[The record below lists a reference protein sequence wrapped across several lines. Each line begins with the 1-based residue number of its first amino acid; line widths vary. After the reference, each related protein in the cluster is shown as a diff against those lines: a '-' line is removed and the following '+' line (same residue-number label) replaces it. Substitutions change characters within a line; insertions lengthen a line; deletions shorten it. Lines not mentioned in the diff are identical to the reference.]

1 MIRRIELFFLLLVT
15 LAAFGAQPPAPRDV
29 DITAP
34 DGVKLKATYYAAGK
48 SGPGLMLFH
57 QCNRDRKM
65 WNDLAPRLASMGI
78 NVLTLDF
85 RGFGESG
92 GPHFD
97 QVTPQEG
104 QRIVQQVWPGDV
116 DKAFDYLLSQP
127 GVKKDVIGAG
137 GASCGVNQSV
147 QFARRHPQSAK
158 SLVLLS
164 GTTDRDGRTF
174 LKQSKQLPI
183 FGAAADDDQGAVEQI
198 SWILSVSPDQANT
211 FQHYKTGGHG
221 IEMFPPHPEL
231 TGLIT
236 DWFQTTLL
244 KTPGRAPENK
254 NATFR
259 KDYQLLE
266 QIDSGG
272 ADEIAAKLKQ
282 DPKSV
287 TIPEAMVNILGYE
300 HIQSGDAKGAI
311 KILQLNVAAFPNSP
325 NVYDSLSDAYVAD
338 GQNGPALENAKKALE
353 LLASD
358 TTDDEARKQ
367 GIRQSAEQ
375 KVKQLA
381 AGQ

>member
-1 MIRRIELFFLLLVT
+1 MVRRIELFLV
-15 LAAFGAQPPAPRDV
+15 LIVAVFAFGAQPPAPRDV
-29 DITAP
+29 DISAP
-34 DGVKLKATYYAAGK
+34 DGLKLKATYYAAGK

-65 WNDLAPRLASMGI
+65 WSDLAPKLASMGI

-116 DKAFDYLLSQP
+116 DKAYEFLLSQP
-127 GVKKDVIGAG
+127 GVKKDDIGAG

-147 QFARRHPQSAK
+147 QFARRHPQAVK

-164 GTTDRDGRTF
+164 GTTDRDGRLF
-174 LKQSKQLPI
+174 LKGANQLAI
-183 FGAAADDDQGAVEQI
+183 FGAAADDDQGAVDQI
-198 SWILSVSPDQANT
+198 SWILSVSPDRANVV
-211 FQHYKTGGHG
+211 QHYKNGGHG
-221 IEMFPPHPEL
+221 IEMFAPHPEL

-259 KDYQLLE
+259 HDYEILDR
-266 QIDSGG
+266 IDRGE
-272 ADEIAAKLKQ
+272 ADQIAAKLKQ
-282 DPKSV
+282 DTKSV
-287 TIPEAMVNILGYE
+287 VIPEAMVNILGYE
-300 HIQSGDAKGAI
+300 HIQSGDLKGAI
-311 KILQLNVAAFPNSP
+311 KIFQLNLTAFPNSP
-325 NVYDSLSDAYVAD
+325 NVYDSLADAYVAD
-338 GQNGPALENAKKALE
+338 GQKE
-353 LLASD
+353 
-358 TTDDEARKQ
+358 
-367 GIRQSAEQ
+367 
-375 KVKQLA
+375 
-381 AGQ
+381 